1 MGDRT
6 LQVAFGPCLLSKG
19 SWGQLSAVTI
29 CIPFLFSPVFP
40 LYLLCSPFIFFLYCY
55 LFFSTLALLVYFIPS
70 FQSSPPYFFLLFFKL
85 LMLSSTEQ
93 WCHHY
98 FIRPA
103 QAAASGL
110 WSMCE
115 LGRASILRVLASG
128 PPPISVSQHIC
139 QVLLVL
145 FLGLP
150 MEVCRGL

>member
-1 MGDRT
+1 M
-6 LQVAFGPCLLSKG
+6 
-19 SWGQLSAVTI
+19 
-29 CIPFLFSPVFP
+29 
-40 LYLLCSPFIFFLYCY
+40 
-55 LFFSTLALLVYFIPS
+55 YFIPS

-150 MEVCRGL
+150 MEVCRGLWAVPSPGGVAGRVTASVRMPPCCRNPFVLLCSWSQKVTRVLIQCLCWSLWEKWDKTRRN